1 MKLERAPTPEGD
13 ASIVRR
19 YGDGFVVV
27 NEDTITTSAILTA
40 RDIDTSWP
48 PETFEQLE
56 AGHIEA
62 LLNDKPDIALIG
74 TGQSQ
79 RFPRPDVVAPLHD
92 AGVGVEVMTTPA
104 ACRTFN
110 ILMNEGR
117 KVTAALLM
125 IHRESDA

>member
-1 MKLERAPTPEGD
+1 MKLEQSNTPEGD
-13 ASIVRR
+13 ASVVRR
-19 YGDGFVVV
+19 YGEGFIVV
-27 NEDTITTSAILTA
+27 NEDTVTTSAIITA
-40 RDIDTSWP
+40 GDVDTSWP

-56 AGHIEA
+56 PDHIEA
-62 LLNDKPDIALIG
+62 LLRREPDIALIG

-79 RFPRPDVVAPLHD
+79 HFPAPAVVAPLHE

-117 KVTAALLM
+117 KVAAGLLM
-125 IHRESDA
+125 VHA